1 MFNIAFFQ
9 QFSLGERFLWFV
21 GLSVAG
27 WILSKLLVLVWEK
40 LILPLASKTQS
51 SLDDHLAKNLH
62 KPVIRLLILGSI
74 YLAAKFTLLT
84 AEQVKIYVAAAE
96 NLIYLILILFVASLL
111 NNILKSIIDWYLQD
125 MASKTESTLDDTI
138 FPLFRKAGAVIIYF
152 IASTV
157 ILDKF
162 NVNLTGFLAT
172 AGVASLALAFAAQET
187 LSNVIAG
194 ISILLD
200 HSYHIGDRIEL
211 KDGLVGDVSE
221 IGLRSTKILSLDQRL
236 IIVPNKDIAG
246 SRLINWCQPNA
257 ATNIKL
263 KIGVAM
269 DEDLEKVKR
278 VVTEVCNQEASL
290 SRKAPA
296 AVVCTGFG
304 PYFIEL
310 LVVATVDD
318 CRTTGTA
325 TDHLVVKI
333 QEAFQR
339 EKIRLPYPL
348 QQIQMQKVG

>member
-1 MFNIAFFQ
+1 MFMHAFFQ
-9 QFSLGERFLWFV
+9 HLTLGERLLWFV
-21 GLSVAG
+21 GLSAAG

-40 LILPLASKTQS
+40 LILPLTSKTQN

-62 KPVIRLLILGSI
+62 KPIVRLLILGSI

-84 AEQVKIYVAAAE
+84 ADQVKSYVAAAE

-125 MASKTESTLDDTI
+125 LAVKTESTLDETI
-138 FPLFRKAGAVIIYF
+138 FPLFRKVGAVIIYF
-152 IASTV
+152 IAATV
-157 ILDKF
+157 ILGKF

-211 KDGLVGDVSE
+211 KDGLIGDVVE
-221 IGLRSTKILSLDQRL
+221 IGLRSTRILSLEQRL
-236 IIVPNKDIAG
+236 IIVPNKEIAG
-246 SRLINWCQPNA
+246 SRLINWCQPNP

-278 VVTEVCNQEASL
+278 VVAEVCTNEPSL
-290 SRKAPA
+290 SRKVPA
-296 AVVCTGFG
+296 TVVCTGFG

-318 CRTTGTA
+318 CRNTGTA
-325 TDHLVVKI
+325 TDRLVVKI